1 MPSQAP
7 KKMHTVRVVKHLP
20 LGLAIALE
28 DGKRGIVRVREVSW
42 DATVRN
48 NWQAHFPV
56 GWTGKAIPMERKG
69 GQYREFS
76 LRLSEHDPWDAL
88 LEDKLNHKVYDGIV
102 TGVTSFGA
110 FIELESNLTGLLHQ
124 SQLPA
129 WVENPPLEVFWPGDR
144 VQVIIQSIDPERR
157 RISLALPPVTTTL
170 EEDIATTPAINRPQ
184 RYTTRLADLDEFL
197 RNAKKRYHILLVEDE
212 EDQAWSVAT
221 WLRRLEQRVDVVGN
235 STAALDFLQA
245 QQPDL
250 ALVDVGLPGM
260 DGVALAH
267 HILDTY
273 PDMRVVSATD
283 WARADRMT
291 DALNALMRRG
301 VELLMKPLLP
311 EDLLRIL
318 DQDQPQAGT
327 VRRLENNPKTPLTLS
342 NAASRKMSSALKFL
356 LQQVR
361 RRLGFELAILFVF
374 DANNRSISI
383 AELVGDGIVN
393 KYAIASLIYSPVR
406 DVAEDGDTV
415 FASDI
420 STEEHNRFR
429 YLFELYPSL
438 SACVGLPV
446 SSQSKLSYAL
456 FLFDRHYKA
465 LGEEQKLFA
474 EAIALAMGSTLE
486 RNLFRERAIVIQR
499 TALIGHLTSTLV
511 HEINNLI
518 TPLHTRVDSVRRTL
532 EFIEKR
538 DDPMDVKMTRIQQIG
553 SDLESAQVSI
563 KRMVDTARMFRNI
576 IRKSDEG
583 MLRVDEIIKETL
595 GLLSDTSEAAHVNM
609 YFTAPESLTVVR
621 GYAGA
626 FEQVLLNVLLN
637 AVQQV
642 AGLRPKLGGWV
653 HIWID
658 PNPRDATEGC
668 FQILIEDNGPG
679 IHTSLWETVFEPG
692 YTTRQDGS
700 GIGLYISRSMAEEAG
715 GRLFVRE
722 SRILGGTTFA
732 LEIPR
737 HL

>member
-1 MPSQAP
+1 MPQPAAKNLHS
-7 KKMHTVRVVKHLP
+7 VRVVKHLP

-28 DGKRGIVRVREVSW
+28 DGQRGIVRVRELAW
-42 DATVRN
+42 DASVRN

-56 GWTGKAIPMERKG
+56 GWTGQAIPIEQKG

-88 LEDKLNHKVYDGIV
+88 LEDKLNHKIYDGIV

-110 FIELESNLTGLLHQ
+110 FIEIESNLTGLLHQ
-124 SQLPA
+124 SQLPP
-129 WVENPPLEVFWPGDR
+129 WVKKPALEVFWPGDR
-144 VQVIIQSIDPERR
+144 VQVVIHSVEPERR

-170 EEDIATTPAINRPQ
+170 EDDSAAPAVNRPQ

-197 RNAKKRYHILLVEDE
+197 RNIKKRCHILLVEDE

-221 WLRRLEQRVDVVGN
+221 WLRRLEQRVDVASN
-235 STAALDFLQA
+235 APAALDFLKT

-250 ALVDVGLPGM
+250 ALVDVGLPGT

-267 HILDTY
+267 QILDTY
-273 PDMRVVSATD
+273 PEVRVVSATD

-291 DALNALMRRG
+291 DALNALMKRG

-318 DQDQPQAGT
+318 DQDQPQPGK
-327 VRRLENNPKTPLTLS
+327 VRRLETGPKTPLTLA
-342 NAASRKMSSALKFL
+342 NAANRKISSALKTL

-361 RRLGFELAILFVF
+361 RRLGFEMAILFAF
-374 DANNRSISI
+374 DANNRSITI
-383 AELVGDGIVN
+383 AESAGEGAIN
-393 KYAIASLIYSPVR
+393 KYAVASLIYSPVR
-406 DVAEDGDTV
+406 DVAEDGDVV
-415 FASDI
+415 FAGDVSA
-420 STEEHNRFR
+420 EGHNRFK

-438 SACVGLPV
+438 AACVGMPV
-446 SSQSKLSYAL
+446 PAQSKLRYAL
-456 FLFDRHYKA
+456 FLFDRHHKN
-465 LGEEQKLFA
+465 LGEETKIFA
-474 EAIALAMGSTLE
+474 EAIALAMGSALE
-486 RNLFRERAIVIQR
+486 RNLLRERALVIQR

-538 DDPMDVKMTRIQQIG
+538 DEPMEVKMTRIQQIG
-553 SDLESAQVSI
+553 SALESAQVSI

-595 GLLSDTSEAAHVNM
+595 GLLSDTSQDARVTM
-609 YFTAPESLTVVR
+609 YFTPPESLTVVR
-621 GYAGA
+621 GHAGS

-637 AVQQV
+637 AVQQI
-642 AGLRPKLGGWV
+642 AALRPSLGGWV

-658 PNPRDATEGC
+658 SNPRDASEGC

-679 IHTSLWETVFEPG
+679 IHTSLWETIFEPG

-722 SRILGGTTFA
+722 SRILGGATFA

-737 HL
+737 LI